1 MVDTQQLEKIG
12 EGREAEM
19 FAWGDGKIL
28 RLLRDPTR
36 RVGVQWEAAAMQTAR
51 DRGLPVPAI
60 YGIEEVMGRP
70 GIIMERVDGTDLLTQ
85 ISSRPWTLWKAGDIL
100 GEVHARLHSAPAS
113 ERLPELRPRMA
124 ERITANHEIP
134 RPLARYATEAL
145 QQLPDGDRM
154 CHFDF
159 HPANVLMSP
168 NGPVVIDWT
177 GVKRGD
183 HHADVARSV
192 LILRLGE
199 PPPGSISAVMR
210 VLTRFARGI
219 LLRRYLSSYKRHGQL
234 NDALVDRWLPVC
246 AVDRLLDGIPEEIPA
261 IRRLLEKAGA
271 PLP

>member
-19 FAWGDGKIL
+19 FAWGDSKIL

-36 RVGVQWEAAAMQTAR
+36 RTHVQWEAAAMQTAR
-51 DRGLPVPAI
+51 DRGLPVPAV
-60 YGIEEVMGRP
+60 YGVEEVMGRP

-100 GEVHARLHSAPAS
+100 GEVHARLHSTPAS
-113 ERLPELRPRMA
+113 ERLPDLRPRIT
-124 ERITANHEIP
+124 ERITTHPEIP
-134 RPLARYATEAL
+134 APLAKFATDAL
-145 QQLPDGDRM
+145 KGLPDGDRM

-183 HHADVARSV
+183 HHADVARAV
-192 LILRLGE
+192 LILKLGE
-199 PPPGSISAVMR
+199 PPESAPAH
-210 VLTRFARGI
+210 LKLLARFGRTM
-219 LLRRYLSSYKRHGQL
+219 LLRRYLSAYRRHGQL
-234 NDALVDRWLPVC
+234 DDALVNRWLPVC
-246 AVDRLLDGIPEEIPA
+246 AVDRLLDGIPEEVPSLLG
-261 IRRLLEKAGA
+261 LLEKATR
-271 PLP
+271 

>member
-1 MVDTQQLEKIG
+1 VADTQQLEKIG

-51 DRGLPVPAI
+51 DRGLPVPAV
-60 YGIEEVMGRP
+60 YGIEEVIGRP
-70 GIIMERVDGTDLLTQ
+70 GIIMERVDGIDLLSQ

-100 GEVHARLHSAPAS
+100 GEVHARLHSAAAS
-113 ERLPELRPRMA
+113 ERLPDLRSRMA
-124 ERITANHEIP
+124 ARMSSNPELP
-134 RPLARYATEAL
+134 RSLTQFATDAL
-145 QQLPDGDRM
+145 KDLPDGDRM
-154 CHFDF
+154 CHFDY

-177 GVKRGD
+177 GVMRGD
-183 HHADVARSV
+183 HHADVARAV
-192 LILRLGE
+192 LILKLGE

-219 LLRRYLSSYKRHGQL
+219 LLNRYLASYRRHGRL
-234 NDALVDRWLPVC
+234 DESMVERWIPVC
-246 AVDRLLDGIPEEIPA
+246 AVDRLVDGIPEEIPA
-261 IRRLLEKAGA
+261 IRSLLGKAGA